1 MLSQLFQAIDNQDAT
16 AFAGFLT
23 EDCTFSF
30 GNQPAVCGKEAVRD
44 FVAGFF
50 SSIEAVSH
58 SLLESWEV
66 TNGSICQGTVRY
78 TRKDGSTLTVPFANI
93 LKFREG
99 LVSDYR
105 IFADTSE
112 LYQQG

>member
-16 AFAGFLT
+16 AFADFLT

-30 GNQPAVCGKEAVRD
+30 GNQPPVCGKEAVRD

-93 LKFREG
+93 LKLREG